1 MDNNRIMG
9 KVQLKSIIHPF
20 GADNMARAVGL
31 FRRADSM
38 GLLDTPVSELSAQS
52 LRTVAEQL
60 SAHGLASAEA
70 ARLRRS
76 ELSSSDIDAY
86 LAAATHAL
94 EESPV
99 PKPELTKL
107 NSMLDG
113 DLLATLL
120 HIGSASL
127 QRYQKGER
135 TTPDEVAARAHFLTN
150 IVGRLEGT
158 YNDFGV
164 RRWFQRPRSTLKGR
178 SPAQILSNPWTPESE
193 AARQIQGLA
202 ESLEHL
208 GAT

>member
-1 MDNNRIMG
+1 
-9 KVQLKSIIHPF
+9 
-20 GADNMARAVGL
+20 
-31 FRRADSM
+31 M

-52 LRTVAEQL
+52 LRTVADQL

-70 ARLRRS
+70 ARLGRS
-76 ELSSSDIDAY
+76 ELGSSDIDAY

-107 NSMLDG
+107 NSMLAS

-178 SPAQILSNPWTPESE
+178 SPAP
-193 AARQIQGLA
+193 
-202 ESLEHL
+202 
-208 GAT
+208 

>member
-1 MDNNRIMG
+1 
-9 KVQLKSIIHPF
+9 
-20 GADNMARAVGL
+20 
-31 FRRADSM
+31 M

-70 ARLRRS
+70 ARLGRS

-178 SPAQILSNPWTPESE
+178 SPAQILSSPWTPESE
-193 AARQIQGLA
+193 GARQIQGLA

>member
-1 MDNNRIMG
+1 
-9 KVQLKSIIHPF
+9 
-20 GADNMARAVGL
+20 
-31 FRRADSM
+31 M
-38 GLLDTPVSELSAQS
+38 GLLDTPVSEFSAQS

-70 ARLRRS
+70 ARLGRS

-135 TTPDEVAARAHFLTN
+135 TTPDEVAARAHFLTH
-150 IVGRLEGT
+150 IVGCLEGT

-193 AARQIQGLA
+193 AARQIQGMA